1 MGAAGFLATFH
12 LVGKQMVDRHDP
24 LLLSFWVFVVAA
36 VFWAVAQPWW
46 RFDPSVLTEST
57 SLLGRLGAYSVPVWV
72 GLLWVIL
79 LGTLAP
85 YALEVAG
92 LRYLTATTTGVV
104 EHAGARHRGR
114 RGRLGWRRS

>member
-1 MGAAGFLATFH
+1 MAL
-12 LVGKQMVDRHDP
+12 
-24 LLLSFWVFVVAA
+24 
-36 VFWAVAQPWW
+36 
-46 RFDPSVLTEST
+46 DPSVLTEST

-92 LRYLTATTTGVV
+92 LRYLTATTTGIVSMLEPVIAAAVAWLWLEEVLNGVQLVGGALVLVGVGLVQVAGSRAAPDADDAPFVV
-104 EHAGARHRGR
+104 ADVPVN
-114 RGRLGWRRS
+114 